1 MVGGSIWKHS
11 VIRQLQYLPNTIL
24 LNKYFRVI
32 KQVNPNKTLIF
43 FKKVKW
49 IKLYKMFKARE
60 EKQLKIGKCKK
71 ERTKNTMNGKQ
82 LQIWKINS
90 TISIMI

>member
-1 MVGGSIWKHS
+1 
-11 VIRQLQYLPNTIL
+11 
-24 LNKYFRVI
+24 
-32 KQVNPNKTLIF
+32 
-43 FKKVKW
+43 
-49 IKLYKMFKARE
+49 MFKARE

-90 TISIMI
+90 TISVMI